1 MQTQNTGAMAP
12 PRRAAPAVS
21 SRIEARLAGYAAL
34 PALALLGAGA
44 AQAAFIGPYAVGNWT
59 TTSTA
64 GGSVDTSGAPASITV
79 VGPDT
84 GSNSSQQI
92 DFTIAA
98 VADGIWSFDWSYSS
112 TDSAGYDGA
121 GWLLNGAFSLLA
133 NASGNSGSS
142 GAINVLT
149 GDVIGFRVY
158 STDDTFGPGVL
169 TVANFDAPV
178 PAPEPTALSLFALG
192 AVGVAAARRRRA
204 RPTHRTH

>member
-1 MQTQNTGAMAP
+1 MQTQNNGAMAP
-12 PRRAAPAVS
+12 PRQAAPAVN

-34 PALALLGAGA
+34 LALALLGAGA

-59 TTSTA
+59 TNSTG

-84 GSNSSQQI
+84 GSDTFRQI

-112 TDSAGYDGA
+112 TDSPTFDGA

-133 NASGNSGSS
+133 NVNGSSGSS
-142 GAINVLT
+142 GAINVQT
-149 GDVIGFRVY
+149 GDVIGFRGY
-158 STDDTFGPGVL
+158 ATDDAFGPGFL
-169 TVANFDAPV
+169 TVTNFDAPV
-178 PAPEPTALSLFALG
+178 PEPTALSLFALG
-192 AVGVAAARRRRA
+192 AAGLAAAKRRRA
-204 RPTHRTH
+204 RSAHRTH